1 MDPNAYNVIPHDI
14 DFSDTSS
21 QSGNKV
27 TFETNKNETFF
38 DE

>member
-1 MDPNAYNVIPHDI
+1 MDQNAYNVIPHDI